1 MSAPVLSTTS
11 SYCLQ
16 FSDEE
21 TKAQS
26 GWSPR
31 SHGQKWWSRR
41 PHPPQTDLRAGVF
54 IPLGLSSWAPVAVFL
69 LTSLLLWPHHIGLCV
84 FLNVLTSAGVESE
97 GLLSH
102 CLT

>member
-31 SHGQKWWSRR
+31 SHGQEAVEPKTS
-41 PHPPQTDLRAGVF
+41 PPQGRLDSWRI
-54 IPLGLSSWAPVAVFL
+54 IPLGLSSWAPITVFL
-69 LTSLLLWPHHIGLCV
+69 LLQLWPHHIGLCV
-84 FLNVLTSAGVESE
+84 FLNVLTSAGAWVESE